1 MRTKFYSAIFFVLVS
16 FGLLSFAQD
25 TDPLKQLILNFQK
38 FTTENVQEKVYLHT
52 DKPYYAIGDDIWFKA
67 YVVDAKTLTPSPQ
80 SNFLYVDLINGRDS
94 IKKTLKIPLVAGFG
108 SGNFELKDS
117 LREGNYRLRAYTT
130 WMRNYDEK
138 YYFDRT
144 LKVGNAW
151 TNQVIT
157 QTNYQFQKE
166 GNNEKV
172 TATINYKNLDDL
184 PYANKPVSFNIELD
198 FRSIAKGSGV
208 TDANGNF
215 VIHFTNDKPF
225 LAKSGRITTSIK
237 IGENTIVNKYVPI
250 KSTSNA
256 VNVQFFPE
264 GGDLVNDIRSKVA
277 FKAVGDDGLG
287 KAISGYVED
296 NDGNKVAQLV
306 SQHLG
311 MGYFSLTPEAHKNY
325 HALVKFEDGSEKT
338 FNLPNAQLEGATL
351 SVNPNLKDS
360 VAIKVFTNSI
370 YEQQN
375 LDKEFVVIA
384 QNSGNILYTAKSKF
398 KGLNF
403 GAVLPKSRFPQG
415 ITQITLFGPDML
427 PLAERLIFIEPKDT
441 LNINI
446 KPNQNQ
452 YTTRSKTKL
461 DIDIKDPN
469 GKPILGSFS
478 MAVVDENK
486 VPIDE
491 DKESTIFSNL
501 LLSSDIKG
509 YVEEPNYYFH
519 DITPKKLQDVD
530 ILMMTQGWR
539 RFSWR
544 NIYYKNFPVLVFKPE
559 KTLRVSGRVT
569 QKNKPVVDGTVTL
582 LSSVGEQFLVQTK
595 TDENGYFLIDSL
607 YYRDSTKFVLQ
618 ARTATGKKNV
628 AIELNRQPPQI
639 VTKNSNAPDLDVNI
653 NESMQAYLKNSKT
666 QYEAWLKNGIVNR
679 SILLGEVKVTDT
691 KPEVEN
697 SSNLNGAGFADRVL
711 TEKDL
716 QYATTMDQA
725 LQGRVAGLQI
735 INGIAY
741 IRGQVAQIVLDGM
754 YVDPDFLSSI
764 NPQDVESV
772 EILKSIGYTA
782 IYGGRGGGGVIIIN
796 TKRGKSNYT
805 RNNYAQGIIT
815 YNPIGLYKAKDF
827 YVPNYDDP
835 KLNTDVPDLR
845 TTVYWN
851 PKIITDSTGHA
862 QVQFFNADGTGNYKV
877 VLEGMDLN
885 GHLGRK
891 VIRYQVNAPQ

>member
-1 MRTKFYSAIFFVLVS
+1 MRTKFYSIIFLALGA
-16 FGLLSFAQD
+16 FGLLSFVQD
-25 TDPLKQLILNFQK
+25 GDPLKQLILNFQK
-38 FTTENVQEKVYLHT
+38 FTTENIQEKVYLHT

-67 YVVDAKTLTPSPQ
+67 YVVDAQTLTPSPQ

-130 WMRNYDEK
+130 WMRNYGEE

-157 QTNYQFQKE
+157 QTQYQFQKE
-166 GNNEKV
+166 GNNENV
-172 TATINYKNLDDL
+172 TATINYKNLDGF
-184 PYANKPVSFNIELD
+184 PYANKPVSYNIELD
-198 FRSIAKGSGV
+198 FRSIAKGNGV
-208 TDANGNF
+208 TDANGNL
-215 VIHFTNDKPF
+215 VIHFINDKPF
-225 LAKSGRITTSIK
+225 LAKSGRITTTIK
-237 IGENTIVNKYVPI
+237 IGENTAVNKYIPI
-250 KSTSNA
+250 RSTSNG

-264 GGDLVNDIRSKVA
+264 GGDLIKDIRSRVA

-287 KAISGYVED
+287 KEISGYVTD
-296 NDGNKVAQLV
+296 NNGKKVAQFT

-311 MGYFSLTPEAHKNY
+311 MGYFAFTPEANKNY
-325 HALVKFEDGSEKT
+325 QAVVQFNDGSEKT
-338 FNLPNAQLEGATL
+338 FKLPDAKAEGATL

-360 VAIKVFTNSI
+360 VGIKVYANPA
-370 YEQQN
+370 YEQKN

-398 KGLNF
+398 KGLSF
-403 GAVLPKSRFPQG
+403 GTVLPKSRFPQG
-415 ITQITLFGPDML
+415 ITQITLFGPNML
-427 PLAERLIFIEPKDT
+427 PIAERLIFIEPKDT
-441 LNINI
+441 LNIQI
-446 KPNQNQ
+446 KPNQNK

-461 DIDIKDPN
+461 DIDIKDPE
-469 GKPILGSFS
+469 GKPVLGSFS
-478 MAVVDENK
+478 MAVIDENK
-486 VPIDE
+486 VPMNE

-501 LLSSDIKG
+501 LLTSDIKG
-509 YVEEPNYYFH
+509 YIENPNYYLH
-519 DITPKKLQDVD
+519 DITPKKLEDVD

-559 KTLRVSGRVT
+559 KTLNVSGRVT
-569 QKNKPVVDGTVTL
+569 EKNKPVSNGSVTL
-582 LSSVGEQFLVQTK
+582 FSSVGQQFIVQTK
-595 TDENGYFLIDSL
+595 TDENGYFKIDSL
-607 YYRDSTKFVLQ
+607 YYNDSTKFVIQ
-618 ARTATGKKNV
+618 ARTATGRKNV
-628 AIELNRQPPQI
+628 DIELNRLPPQI
-639 VTKNSNAPDLDVNI
+639 VTKNINAPDLDVNI

-679 SILLGEVKVTDT
+679 SILLGEVRVTDT
-691 KPEVEN
+691 KPLVEN

-711 TEKDL
+711 TAKDL
-716 QYATTMDQA
+716 QYATTMYQV

-741 IRGQVAQIVLDGM
+741 IRGQVAQIILDGM
-754 YVDPDFLSSI
+754 YVDPNFLFSI

-796 TKRGKSNYT
+796 TKRGQANYN
-805 RNNYAQGIIT
+805 RNDYAPGIIT
-815 YNPIGLYKAKDF
+815 YNPIGLYKTKDF

-835 KLNTDVPDLR
+835 KLNTEVPDLR
-845 TTVYWN
+845 TTIYWN
-851 PKIITDSTGHA
+851 PKIITDATGHA
-862 QVQFFNADGTGNYKV
+862 QVQFFNADGTGNYKI

-891 VIRYQVNAPQ
+891 VIRYQVNAAQ